1 MSSETET
8 DVFAP
13 GLSMAPSFTGK
24 MSDYDQWRIDAKVW
38 AHGAR
43 MSKDQKGAR
52 LYNGQTNKH
61 VKKVMLGVGLDV
73 IMSSE
78 GFDNILTVM
87 DKKFEQKSST
97 KGTDAFDRFD
107 DISRT
112 KDEDTE
118 EYLLRFETTYGDVQ
132 RADPGVKISE
142 RALTMLM
149 IKRMRISKLNRALIL
164 GKMNDEMT
172 TSSLS
177 QTILELFPGGLPWE
191 DIMPKGPKAL
201 SRSVTNDGMHD
212 DTALMNDEL
221 MNSDHGH
228 DEHDDAALIA
238 KGKGKGGKHH
248 TITCERCLIPGH
260 EAKNCKISWDKCQL
274 NHAKKSKFTDI
285 ASVAFACTHCG
296 HPDCEGQDHEDDSDG
311 WSVASSSDDDHD
323 DIYFEPN
330 D

>member
-43 MSKDQKGAR
+43 MNKDQKGAR

-149 IKRMRISKLNRALIL
+149 IKRMRISQLNRALIL

-228 DEHDDAALIA
+228 DEHDDAALILPKA
-238 KGKGKGGKHH
+238 KARAAR
-248 TITCERCLIPGH
+248 ITRLR
-260 EAKNCKISWDKCQL
+260 
-274 NHAKKSKFTDI
+274 
-285 ASVAFACTHCG
+285 ASVASFRGTKRRTARSHGT
-296 HPDCEGQDHEDDSDG
+296 S
-311 WSVASSSDDDHD
+311 AS
-323 DIYFEPN
+323 
-330 D
+330 

>member
-112 KDEDTE
+112 KMKTRRSTCCDSRQRTA
-118 EYLLRFETTYGDVQ
+118 TYSA
-132 RADPGVKISE
+132 R
-142 RALTMLM
+142 
-149 IKRMRISKLNRALIL
+149 IL
-164 GKMNDEMT
+164 G
-172 TSSLS
+172 
-177 QTILELFPGGLPWE
+177 
-191 DIMPKGPKAL
+191 
-201 SRSVTNDGMHD
+201 
-212 DTALMNDEL
+212 
-221 MNSDHGH
+221 
-228 DEHDDAALIA
+228 
-238 KGKGKGGKHH
+238 
-248 TITCERCLIPGH
+248 
-260 EAKNCKISWDKCQL
+260 
-274 NHAKKSKFTDI
+274 
-285 ASVAFACTHCG
+285 
-296 HPDCEGQDHEDDSDG
+296 
-311 WSVASSSDDDHD
+311 
-323 DIYFEPN
+323 
-330 D
+330 